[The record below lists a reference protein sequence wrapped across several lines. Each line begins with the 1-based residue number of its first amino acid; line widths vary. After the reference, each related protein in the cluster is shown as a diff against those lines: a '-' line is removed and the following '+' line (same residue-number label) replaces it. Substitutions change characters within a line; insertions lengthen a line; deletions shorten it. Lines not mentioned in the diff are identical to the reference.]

1 MTTPKQRHARI
12 IFIAERN
19 AMLFEGLAY
28 DVSGAPLRAK
38 LFWNRFYSLDR
49 AQWHF

>member
-1 MTTPKQRHARI
+1 MI
-12 IFIAERN
+12 MIAERN

-28 DVSGAPLRAK
+28 GVSRAPPRAK